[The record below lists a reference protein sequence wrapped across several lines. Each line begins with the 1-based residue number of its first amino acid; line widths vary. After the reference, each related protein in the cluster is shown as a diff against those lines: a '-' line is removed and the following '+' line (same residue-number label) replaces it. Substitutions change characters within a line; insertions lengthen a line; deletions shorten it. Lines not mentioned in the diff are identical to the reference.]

1 MILSFHC
8 TVTDI
13 FERKVQKH
21 NHGFGPAAIF
31 STSSVGWY
39 IQIDGAFSIFV
50 GKDRPDYQVDDAI
63 VLTIKKSGV

>member
-1 MILSFHC
+1 MILTFPC
-8 TVTDI
+8 TITDV

-21 NHGFGPAAIF
+21 HRGAGPAAVF

-50 GKDRPDYQVDDAI
+50 GEERPDFQIDDPVILSIRKAQ
-63 VLTIKKSGV
+63 